1 MGRTN
6 PTYRDALR
14 AIKERWAEF
23 RRALRRRDQPR
34 FDRLFEYAREH
45 ADASGLLNHQN
56 PLLPALLSI
65 DLEQEARLDD
75 HGERLTELE
84 QRLSETVSEQQQSSA
99 DGDTGGVE
107 RRSWR
112 RSPSISK
119 PPASATVVGKP
130 RTSET
135 EIGIS
140 TPHFVPKRQQEY
152 IHNRRAMCN
161 IHNFIHLQYI
171 PHVWTNRYVKPST
184 RR

>member
-14 AIKERWAEF
+14 AIEERWTES

-75 HGERLTELE
+75 HEERLEKLE
-84 QRLSETVSEQQQSSA
+84 
-99 DGDTGGVE
+99 
-107 RRSWR
+107 
-112 RSPSISK
+112 
-119 PPASATVVGKP
+119 ATVEQCEKNPG
-130 RTSET
+130 RES
-135 EIGIS
+135 
-140 TPHFVPKRQQEY
+140 HQE
-152 IHNRRAMCN
+152 RGT
-161 IHNFIHLQYI
+161 Q
-171 PHVWTNRYVKPST
+171 
-184 RR
+184 

>member
-14 AIKERWAEF
+14 AIEERWTEF

-75 HGERLTELE
+75 QEERLEELE
-84 QRLSETVSEQQQSSA
+84 QRLDEQHTDAQVSDEETS
-99 DGDTGGVE
+99 G
-107 RRSWR
+107 
-112 RSPSISK
+112 
-119 PPASATVVGKP
+119 PP
-130 RTSET
+130 
-135 EIGIS
+135 
-140 TPHFVPKRQQEY
+140 Q
-152 IHNRRAMCN
+152 
-161 IHNFIHLQYI
+161 
-171 PHVWTNRYVKPST
+171 
-184 RR
+184 